1 MNFYNPY
8 MNINPT
14 SMGISN
20 SGLFRRLAGVKGGF
34 NWSSLLSGTQKFLGI
49 ANQAI
54 PMVKQISPVVRNAK
68 TMFKVMNEFKKVDTP
83 NTNNNNSTINND
95 NNSSKENSIERT
107 TNNSYQESNP
117 VFFI

>member
-8 MNINPT
+8 MSMYPASMAMSNP
-14 SMGISN
+14 
-20 SGLFRRLAGVKGGF
+20 GLLGRLAGAKGGF
-34 NWSSLLSGTQKFLGI
+34 NWGSLLSGTQKVLGI

-83 NTNNNNSTINND
+83 NTNNNNLNINND
-95 NNSSKENSIERT
+95 NSLRKEDSIEKT
-107 TNNSYQESNP
+107 TTSYQESNP

>member
-8 MNINPT
+8 MNMYPT
-14 SMGISN
+14 SMGVSN
-20 SGLFRRLAGVKGGF
+20 PGLFGRLASAKGGF

-68 TMFKVMNEFKKVDTP
+68 TMFRVMNEFKKVDTP

-95 NNSSKENSIERT
+95 NNLSKENGVEKT
-107 TNNSYQESNP
+107 TTNSYQESNP